1 MTDQQEGKTL
11 EGGCLCGAIRYR
23 IDGPPRRTT
32 HCHCLHCRGSSGAAF
47 VTWVECQSS
56 DFTLLSG
63 SPCRYESR
71 PQVTRQFCGRCGTPL
86 TYQRAYEPEEI
97 DVTACSL
104 DNPEAVLPADH
115 LWCDRMLP
123 WVKISDGLPRHK
135 LGRS

>member
-1 MTDQQEGKTL
+1 MADQQVRRSL

-23 IDGPPRRTT
+23 IDGPPRRAT
-32 HCHCLHCRGSSGAAF
+32 HCHCLPCRGSSGAVF
-47 VTWVECQSS
+47 VTWVECQAS

-71 PQVTRQFCGRCGTPL
+71 PQVTRQICGRCGTQL

-115 LWCDRMLP
+115 LWCDRTLP
-123 WVKISDGLPRHK
+123 WVKIADGLPRHK